1 MAKKTSRPGRTL
13 LIFFISIGV
22 LYGLAALGDSWK
34 PKLGLDLEGGTRITL
49 TADNDSGDVTKSQL
63 DEAKGIIDSR
73 VNGSGVVEADVN
85 VQGNRNIV
93 VEIPGEDATELVDV
107 VKQTAQLR
115 FRIVAMVANGLPIT
129 TTPSA
134 TPSPG
139 ATGTPAPTPSPT
151 TAVTPQSS
159 PTATPA
165 PRPAPRLADEPAA
178 GGCEVA
184 KPGDTGVSPL
194 PPTDEKTRV
203 ENAIAWAKAPGKG
216 FENAAGDCETYTEA
230 FLKYT
235 CPEEGDESAP
245 VVDNANRP
253 LITCDEEGTK
263 FLLSYAV
270 VEGTS
275 LKSASAGIPQNQAA
289 WVVNLELKSSDGDAR
304 PVADFAKVSRDLFN
318 STGQF
323 TAYPANI
330 TQGQFAIALDGKVIS
345 NAGFNGIINNGQAEI
360 SGGFTQESATMLA
373 NSLKYGA
380 LPIQFEDRPAVE
392 QIGPSLA
399 GDQLSAGVLA
409 GVIGLIIVM
418 LYCLL
423 YYRGLGLVVIASL
436 FVAAGITYATVLVL
450 AQAANFTLTLP
461 GIAGIIVAVGITADS
476 FIVYFERIRDEMRDG
491 KSMRVAVE
499 AAWIR
504 ARNTCL
510 AADAVSLLAG
520 IVLYIFAIGVVRGFA
535 FALVITTLIDIVVFF
550 WFTKPA
556 VTLLAKKK
564 FFNTGHRL
572 SGLSPET
579 LGIDDRP
586 EYALAGT
593 RGGTA

>member
-1 MAKKTSRPGRTL
+1 MARTTSRPGRTL
-13 LIFFISIGV
+13 LIFFIAIGA
-22 LYGLAALGDSWK
+22 LYGLAALGESWK

-49 TADNDSGDVTKSQL
+49 TAVTDENDVSGAQL
-63 DEAKGIIDSR
+63 TEARDIIDSR
-73 VNGSGVVEADVN
+73 VNGSGVVEADVA

-93 VEIPGEDATELVDV
+93 VEIPGKDATNLVDV

-115 FRIVAMVANGLPIT
+115 FRIVAMIGNGAPV
-129 TTPSA
+129 PE
-134 TPSPG
+134 TPSP
-139 ATGTPAPTPSPT
+139 TPTPSPSPSDG
-151 TAVTPQSS
+151 ASPSPSSS
-159 PTATPA
+159 PSSTPA
-165 PRPAPRLADEPAA
+165 PRPAPVLADEPDAA
-178 GGCEVA
+178 GCVIAE
-184 KPGDTGVSPL
+184 PGDAPPSPL
-194 PPTDEKTRV
+194 PPKEADKRV

-216 FENAAGDCETYTEA
+216 FKNAAGKCETWQEA

-235 CPEEGDESAP
+235 CPEPGEETARIEDDS
-245 VVDNANRP
+245 DKP
-253 LITCDEEGTK
+253 LITCDDEGTK

-275 LKSASAGIPQNQAA
+275 LESASAGIPQTQAA
-289 WVVNLELKSSDGDAR
+289 WVVNLDLKGTDGDVR
-304 PVADFAKVSRDLFN
+304 PTEDFAQVSRDLFN

-323 TAYPANI
+323 TAYPSNI
-330 TQGQFAIALDGKVIS
+330 TKGQFAIALDGKVIS
-345 NAGFNGIINNGQAEI
+345 NAGFNGIISNGQAEI
-360 SGGFTQESATMLA
+360 SGGFTEESANALA

-380 LPIQFEDRPAVE
+380 LPIKFEDRPAVE

-399 GDQLSAGVLA
+399 GDQLQAGVLA
-409 GVIGLIIVM
+409 GIIGLVIVM
-418 LYCLL
+418 VYCLF

-564 FFNTGHRL
+564 FFNAGHRL

-579 LGIDDRP
+579 LGIDERP
-586 EYALAGT
+586 EYAMAGT
-593 RGGTA
+593 RGGKA

>member
-1 MAKKTSRPGRTL
+1 MAKTTRPGRTL
-13 LIFFISIGV
+13 LIFFMTVAV

-34 PKLGLDLEGGTRITL
+34 PKLGLDLEGGTRISL
-49 TADNDSGDVTKSQL
+49 TANTDTGDVNRTQL
-63 DEAKGIIDSR
+63 EEARAIIDSR
-73 VNGSGVVEADVN
+73 VNGSGVVEAEVS

-93 VEIPGEDATELVDV
+93 VEIPGEDATDLVEV
-107 VKQTAQLR
+107 VQQTAQLR
-115 FRIVAMVANGLPIT
+115 FRIVAMIASGLPVE
-129 TTPSA
+129 PA
-134 TPSPG
+134 PSPSPSPEESPE
-139 ATGTPAPTPSPT
+139 ADPTPS
-151 TAVTPQSS
+151 SS
-159 PTATPA
+159 PTSTPA
-165 PRPAPRLADEPAA
+165 PRPAPRLSDHEPAA
-178 GGCEVA
+178 DGCEIA
-184 KPGDTGVSPL
+184 KPGDEGTSPL
-194 PPTDEKTRV
+194 PPTDADQRV
-203 ENAIAWAKAPGKG
+203 ENAIAWSKSPGKG
-216 FENAAGDCETYTEA
+216 FENEAGECESYIEA
-230 FLKYT
+230 FLAYT
-235 CPEEGDESAP
+235 CPQDGDETARVEDDP
-245 VVDNANRP
+245 DKP
-253 LITCDEEGTK
+253 LITCDDEGSK

-275 LKSASAGIPQNQAA
+275 LKSASAGVPQGQTS
-289 WVVNLELKSSDGDAR
+289 WVVNLELKGSDGDAR
-304 PVADFAKVSRDLFN
+304 PVDDFAAVSRDLFN

-323 TAYPANI
+323 TAYPANL
-330 TQGQFAIALDGKVIS
+330 TKGQFAIALDGEVIS

-360 SGGFTQESATMLA
+360 SGGFNEESANALA

-380 LPIQFEDRPAVE
+380 LPISFEDRPAVE

-399 GDQLSAGVLA
+399 GDQLRAGVLA

-418 LYCLL
+418 IYCLF
-423 YYRGLGLVVIASL
+423 YYRGLGLVVVISL
-436 FVAAGITYATVLVL
+436 FVAAAITYGTILVL

-499 AAWIR
+499 SAWVR

-520 IVLYIFAIGVVRGFA
+520 IVLYIFAIGAVRGFA
-535 FALVITTLIDIVVFF
+535 FALVITTLIDVVVFF
-550 WFTKPA
+550 WFTKPT

-564 FFNTGHRL
+564 FFNAGHRF

-586 EYALAGT
+586 EYAMAAP